1 MTIEEMARN
10 PSPWLAGRSELAD
23 SVVSSRVRLA
33 RNIEG
38 LPFAHRATSEQLS
51 EALSL
56 AREAIEKSNTLRT
69 GTFMLMSDL
78 DDLDRQFLVERHLIS
93 HEHAEKSPT
102 RAIAI
107 GENEMVSVMVNEE
120 DHLRLQSVQPGFQ
133 VMEAWRLVD
142 RLDNE
147 IDANLKYAFSY
158 EWGYLSAC
166 PTNTGTGL
174 RASMLVH
181 LPGLIL
187 TKQIEKV
194 IHSITQMGLAVR
206 GFFGEGSE
214 VVGNLFQISNR
225 TALGTS
231 EIDIVQSLEKVV
243 RQVLEYETRA
253 RDILLRNA
261 RFEIEDKVW
270 RAYGILKYCRKV
282 TWKDVMSYASA
293 ARLGSSLGILKDVS
307 VSRLNEMIFM
317 AQPAHLQKRFGKRME
332 PADRDVV
339 RAEMIRNM
347 LAEDEKRSNKGNAAQ
362 TGEAT

>member
-1 MTIEEMARN
+1 VTIEQMAKS
-10 PSPWLAGRSELAD
+10 PSPWLAAESELSD

-33 RNIEG
+33 RNVEG
-38 LPFAHRATSEQLS
+38 LPYAHRANTQQLEQS
-51 EALSL
+51 LSL
-56 AREAIEKSNTLRT
+56 AREAIQNANSLKT
-69 GTFMLMSDL
+69 GSFMLMSEL

-93 HEHAEKSPT
+93 HEHAENSST

-107 GENEMVSVMVNEE
+107 GDDEMISVMINEE
-120 DHLRLQSVQPGFQ
+120 DHLRLQSIQSGFQ

-142 RLDNE
+142 RLDDE
-147 IDANLKYAFSY
+147 LDASLKYAFSY

-225 TALGTS
+225 TSLGTS

-243 RQVLEYETRA
+243 KQVLEYERRA

-293 ARLGSSLGILKDVS
+293 VRLGVSLGVIDGLPVAK
-307 VSRLNEMIFM
+307 LNEMIFM
-317 AQPAHLQKRFGKRME
+317 TQPAHLQKRYGRKMDPGE
-332 PADRDVV
+332 RDVV
-339 RAEMIRNM
+339 RAEMIRKM
-347 LAEDEKRSNKGNAAQ
+347 LTEDGKQASGDAAQ
-362 TGEAT
+362 TGEAS